1 MKEQTYNKLKNFH
14 RVKNIKEISQK
25 NINPSIFEN
34 NTIIKIQENIYNYKK
49 KELERLRK
57 LEILMEI
64 LKKIEERSLHYK
76 YTFK

>member
-14 RVKNIKEISQK
+14 RVKNINEISQK
-25 NINPSIFEN
+25 NINLSIFEN
-34 NTIIKIQENIYNYKK
+34 STIIKIQENIYNYKK

-57 LEILMEI
+57 LEILMEL

>member
-1 MKEQTYNKLKNFH
+1 MKEQTYKKIKNFH
-14 RVKNIKEISQK
+14 RIN
-25 NINPSIFEN
+25 NINELFQKDLSANLFED

-57 LEILMEI
+57 LEMLTQL
-64 LKKIEERSLHYK
+64 LKRIEEKSLHLK

>member
-25 NINPSIFEN
+25 NINLGIFEN

-57 LEILMEI
+57 LEILMEL
-64 LKKIEERSLHYK
+64 LKKIEEKSLHFK